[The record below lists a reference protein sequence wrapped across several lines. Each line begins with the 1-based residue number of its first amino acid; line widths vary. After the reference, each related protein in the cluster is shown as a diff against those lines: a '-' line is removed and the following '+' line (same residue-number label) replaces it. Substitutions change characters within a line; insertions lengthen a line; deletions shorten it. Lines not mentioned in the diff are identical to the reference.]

1 MGTWIAPRGNGPER
15 MDDSLPFPP
24 PPALPCPLV
33 LSFPVHAGTS
43 CCHWIL
49 LPGSVALL
57 LPLDLVSSFLDP
69 CGPSSQDQ
77 TADGLGP
84 TPHPL
89 SGGRKYLLGPEL
101 SIAPLPLQPGICF
114 YPRSSGLTN
123 GWGCR
128 HGHLPEQVNVSVA
141 IFDLVIPNAPGALLA
156 TDDTHLLDLSCIQTY
171 QREDNSTGPFLHSE
185 EEKGMAVRCPHT
197 R

>member
-1 MGTWIAPRGNGPER
+1 
-15 MDDSLPFPP
+15 MDDSPSSSTLPFGLVISCSCWYLMLSLDS
-24 PPALPCPLV
+24 PARLC
-33 LSFPVHAGTS
+33 GTF
-43 CCHWIL
+43 
-49 LPGSVALL
+49 VA
-57 LPLDLVSSFLDP
+57 LDLVSSFLDP

-77 TADGLGP
+77 IAAGLGP
-84 TPHPL
+84 TPHPP

-171 QREDNSTGPFLHSE
+171 QREDNSTGPFLCSE
-185 EEKGMAVRCPHT
+185 EEKGTAVQCPHAW
-197 R
+197 

>member
-15 MDDSLPFPP
+15 MDDSPSPHTSSTLPFG
-24 PPALPCPLV
+24 LV
-33 LSFPVHAGTS
+33 ISCSCWYLMLS
-43 CCHWIL
+43 WIL